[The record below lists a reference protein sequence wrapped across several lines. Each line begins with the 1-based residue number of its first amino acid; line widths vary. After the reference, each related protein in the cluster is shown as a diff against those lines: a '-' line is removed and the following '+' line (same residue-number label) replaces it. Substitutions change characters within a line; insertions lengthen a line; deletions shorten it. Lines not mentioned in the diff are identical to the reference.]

1 MTMFV
6 CWRSTSG
13 KVPLV
18 AAERRLYCCTGR
30 CETSAKPHLNL
41 RPAGN
46 ACLEEEYRSP
56 WNSSNVP
63 QQVFHSVKM
72 WNAVNKFHVPYKR
85 RRQKFFKSRDELQRE
100 VEERVAL
107 RTVRAGDGPFS
118 GDDWDA
124 FLPKKDLRELL
135 GPMKRCAVVMSSGS
149 MRDSS
154 LGSQIDEHDAVIRFN
169 AAPTKGFSAD
179 VGNKTTLRLI
189 NSQLMTVEAKF
200 LSNPLYHTG
209 VLIVWDPAPY
219 SRDLYAWYKKPDF
232 NFFPKYKEY
241 RKAHPE
247 QPFYILSPSV
257 QWDLWDVIQEN
268 SETDIQP
275 NPPSSGML
283 GITVMMSL
291 CEEITIYEFLPSRRR
306 SDLCYY
312 FKGHINKQCTIGHY
326 HPLTFEKMLIKRL
339 NRGHNCDIHDFGKVS
354 LCGYSRPT
362 SAAHESVIVPGLT
375 VHQEERMEEA
385 DKRKTSSRYEEAA
398 EQCAPKRPES
408 NEGGCRALQGA
419 LPPLSQQQEA
429 QEGHY

>member
-1 MTMFV
+1 MTI
-6 CWRSTSG
+6 TSG

-219 SRDLYAWYKKPDF
+219 SRDLYAVSVAVQFLNCCAFQEPFGELGVHTFSIFCGQSPDGSAVADLSFVLFSQWYKKPDF
-232 NFFPKYKEY
+232 NFFPRYKEY

-362 SAAHESVIVPGLT
+362 SAAHESAP
-375 VHQEERMEEA
+375 HQSPEG
-385 DKRKTSSRYEEAA
+385 SSY
-398 EQCAPKRPES
+398 PK
-408 NEGGCRALQGA
+408 
-419 LPPLSQQQEA
+419 QQ
-429 QEGHY
+429 